1 MVADVPAL
9 EVAPNG
15 VTIRAT
21 QPMAFYEN
29 NQIHILN
36 EIEYTVVLTKQEL
49 INAPDKSR
57 CVTTFITDMGDL
69 FRRDTEFNDNISHW
83 DTSQVTHMFSMF
95 QGATRFN
102 ADISKWDTSNV
113 VDMGHMFDGA
123 SSFNADISNWN
134 VEKLEDM
141 KWIFNNTPCFKY
153 NTNKWNLASIR
164 NRSSRHR
171 MGCDSDSES

>member
-1 MVADVPAL
+1 MTAL

-21 QPMAFYEN
+21 QPKAFYEN
-29 NQIHILN
+29 NQTHMLN
-36 EIEYTVVLTKQEL
+36 EKEYTVVLSKGEL
-49 INAPDKSR
+49 EEAPDKSR

-69 FRRDTEFNDNISHW
+69 FRKDTEFNDNISHW
-83 DTSQVTHMFSMF
+83 DTSQVTHMDAMF

-102 ADISKWDTSNV
+102 ADISTWDTSKL

-123 SSFNADISNWN
+123 TSFNADISNWN
-134 VEKLEDM
+134 VEKLENM
-141 KWIFNNTPCFKY
+141 KWIFNNATSFTYK
-153 NTNKWNLASIR
+153 TEKWNLASIR

-171 MGCDSDSES
+171 MGCDSDSE